1 MEYVK
6 SLFPTGVT
14 EYTLENGDAVGFDK
28 YENVL
33 HIWRGTYENRIEQG
47 YYDWYVIAGYYDGM
61 RVLGELKDSRETLL
75 SVDGQL
81 QLIDDRAVEDVST
94 FSFTQEIIDRALQS
108 GSSFFT
114 KGSIVFTVILNR
126 DTVWKIR

>member
-1 MEYVK
+1 M
-6 SLFPTGVT
+6 
-14 EYTLENGDAVGFDK
+14 
-28 YENVL
+28 L

-94 FSFTQEIIDRALQS
+94 FSFTQEIIDRHFKVVQA
-108 GSSFFT
+108 FH
-114 KGSIVFTVILNR
+114 KGSIIFTVILNR

>member
-1 MEYVK
+1 M
-6 SLFPTGVT
+6 
-14 EYTLENGDAVGFDK
+14 
-28 YENVL
+28 L

-94 FSFTQEIIDRALQS
+94 FSFTQEIIDLGTS
-108 GSSFFT
+108 KWFKIFT
-114 KGSIVFTVILNR
+114 REVSYLLLF
-126 DTVWKIR
+126 